1 MKSQVEIKLRYWTK
15 ADFNTVKEILL
26 TTWKDTYSFIPE
38 EDILSHFEKFYN
50 KQSLIEILEDPFSKG
65 IIAEFESKPV
75 GWMKLFED
83 KINKR
88 FYISSLY
95 ILPDYQGFGIGK
107 KLLNEAYLIAMQ
119 KQYDRIWLG
128 VMTKNVKAVDWYK
141 NIGFVFVEEDPFQ
154 MGKTE
159 VMHLIGYKII

>member
-119 KQYDRIWLG
+119 KQYDRVWLG

>member
-107 KLLNEAYLIAMQ
+107 KLLNETYLIAIQ
-119 KQYDRIWLG
+119 KQYDRVWLG

>member
-1 MKSQVEIKLRYWTK
+1 
-15 ADFNTVKEILL
+15 
-26 TTWKDTYSFIPE
+26 
-38 EDILSHFEKFYN
+38 
-50 KQSLIEILEDPFSKG
+50 
-65 IIAEFESKPV
+65 
-75 GWMKLFED
+75 MKLFED

-107 KLLNEAYLIAMQ
+107 KLLKEAYLIAMQ

>member
-107 KLLNEAYLIAMQ
+107 KLLNEAYLIAMH
-119 KQYDRIWLG
+119 KQYDRVWLG

>member
-119 KQYDRIWLG
+119 KEYDRIWLG

>member
-1 MKSQVEIKLRYWTK
+1 MKSQVEIKLRNWTK
-15 ADFNTVKEILL
+15 ADFKIVKEILI

-50 KQSLIEILEDPFSKG
+50 QQSLIEILEDPFSRG
-65 IIAEFESKPV
+65 ILAEIESKPI

-83 KINKR
+83 QINKR

-95 ILPDYQGFGIGK
+95 VLPKYQGFGIGK
-107 KLLNEAYLIAMQ
+107 KLLNEAYLVARQ
-119 KQYDRIWLG
+119 KHYDRVWLG
-128 VMTKNVKAVDWYK
+128 VMTRNIKAVQWYK
-141 NIGFVFVEEDPFQ
+141 NIGFVFVEEEPFQ

-159 VMHLIGYKII
+159 VSHLIGYKIF

>member
-1 MKSQVEIKLRYWTK
+1 MKSQVEIKLRYWKK

-119 KQYDRIWLG
+119 KEYDRIWLG

-141 NIGFVFVEEDPFQ
+141 NIGFVFVEEDLFQ

>member
-107 KLLNEAYLIAMQ
+107 KLLKEAYLIAMQ

-141 NIGFVFVEEDPFQ
+141 NIGFVFVEEDLFQ